1 MRVRSSILSRAALFG
16 AMLGAIAAVG
26 YNAAADETSTGD
38 KLRILYSSRF
48 TFTSKGTPLV
58 TIELLSGRNQIKL
71 SGTRGVTILPDG
83 DGGSRINAGTN
94 WRIRLANAKPAVIKE
109 WTIVAR
115 LTGNDHVGARAAI
128 TRWKGRGYRPKQ
140 FEVGTVFGV
149 DGEVIDSRELLIGVS
164 PVKAPHG
171 KRRARKIARKHNVKT
186 SVHPELVRRPRGT
199 IVATDG
205 LTTIKNPSVLWF
217 APQRKGGTLTLKNV
231 TAGGGGSQLRTRTET
246 RRYFGM
252 IYVTVGSDGKL
263 VAVNAV
269 AADRL
274 LAGLVPSEIFAD
286 APRPALAAQA
296 IAARTELLQK
306 IGARHHTDPYLLC
319 SNQHCQVYSG
329 AGKEHPRTTRAVNK
343 TRGVVLLRGTGG
355 LVDARYSAACGGYS
369 EHNEHIWGGS
379 ADPALRGHLDGK
391 GRSRASKRFSGGINS
406 SNLNAFLALPG
417 RHTFCGSTRYSKG
430 RYRWTKRISAGAL
443 SRRVR
448 AKHRGVGRV
457 ISLTPLK
464 RGVSGRINRLRI
476 KGSRRTIVVTG
487 DVHMRR
493 LFGGL
498 RSTLFKVR
506 AIGSRTNPSA
516 FEFRGA
522 GFGHGVGMC
531 QIGAIGMAKQGHS
544 HSAILQHYYSG
555 SRLRRLY

>member
-1 MRVRSSILSRAALFG
+1 MRLRSSVLSRAALFG
-16 AMLGAIAAVG
+16 ALLGAIAALG

-48 TFTSKGTPLV
+48 TFTAKGIPLV
-58 TIELLSGRNQIKL
+58 TIELLSGRSEVKL
-71 SGTRGVTILPDG
+71 SGAGGVAVMPDG
-83 DGGSRINAGTN
+83 EGGSVIKAGSDWKIT
-94 WRIRLANAKPAVIKE
+94 LANGKPAVIRS
-109 WTIVAR
+109 WTIVRR
-115 LTGNDHVGARAAI
+115 LTATDDAGARAAI
-128 TRWKGRGYRPKQ
+128 RKWTNLGYKPKQ

-149 DGEVIDSRELLIGVS
+149 QGEVIDSRELLIGVS
-164 PVKAPHG
+164 PVKGRNG
-171 KRRARKIARKHNVKT
+171 KRQARKIARKHNVKT
-186 SVHPELVRRPRGT
+186 SVHPEMVRRPRGT
-199 IVATDG
+199 IIASDG
-205 LTTIKNPSVLWF
+205 LTTIRNPSVIWF
-217 APQRKGGTLTLKNV
+217 APRKRTGTLSLKGI
-231 TAGGGGSQLRTRTET
+231 TAGAGGSQLRTHKET
-246 RRYFGM
+246 RRFGGM
-252 IYVTVGSDGKL
+252 IYVTVGADGKL
-263 VAVNAV
+263 VAANAV
-269 AADRL
+269 PADRL

-286 APRPALAAQA
+286 SPYAALRTQA

-306 IGARHHTDPYLLC
+306 IGTRHHTDPYLLC

-329 AGKEHPRTTRAVNK
+329 AGKEHPRTTKAVKK
-343 TRGVVLLRGTGG
+343 TRGMVLLRGTGG

-369 EHNEHIWGGS
+369 EHNEKIWGGRP
-379 ADPALRGHLDGK
+379 DPALRGHLDAK
-391 GRSRASKRFSGGINS
+391 NARISKRFARGINS

-417 RHTFCGSTRYSKG
+417 KHTYCGSTRYSKG
-430 RYRWTKRISAGAL
+430 RYRWTKRVSTREL

-448 AKHRGVGRV
+448 ARHPRVGTV
-457 ISLTPLK
+457 LALQPMT
-464 RGVSGRINRLRI
+464 RGVSGRINKLRI
-476 KGSRRTIVVTG
+476 KGSRRTIVVRG

-498 RSTLFKVR
+498 RSTLFTVR
-506 AIGSRTNPSA
+506 AIGNRAHPSA